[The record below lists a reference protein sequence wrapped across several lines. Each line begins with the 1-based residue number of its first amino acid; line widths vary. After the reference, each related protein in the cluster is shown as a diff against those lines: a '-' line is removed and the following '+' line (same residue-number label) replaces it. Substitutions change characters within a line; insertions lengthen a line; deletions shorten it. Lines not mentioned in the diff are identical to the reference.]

1 MEVPMTDRY
10 HDMAPAGLA
19 AAPGYSQVASA
30 TGRMVFV
37 AGQVALDEQGSLV
50 GPDDVARQAE
60 QVFRNITAALTAAGS
75 SFRDVVKLN
84 YYVVDIGTLP
94 AIRLVRD
101 RYVDTT
107 NPPAATAV
115 EVRALFRPEYLIE
128 VEAVAVVDAG

>member
-1 MEVPMTDRY
+1 MTDRY
-10 HDMAPAGLA
+10 HDMAPAGLP

-30 TGRMVFV
+30 AGRMVFV
-37 AGQVALDEQGSLV
+37 AGQVAMDEQGSLV
-50 GPDDVARQAE
+50 GPGDVGRQAE
-60 QVFRNITAALTAAGS
+60 QVFRNIDAALKAAGS

-84 YYVVDIGTLP
+84 YYLVDIGSLP
-94 AIRLVRD
+94 VIRLVRD

-128 VEAVAVVDAG
+128 ADAVAVVEAE